1 MDRRLSRTLLAALL
15 LALVPLATTTA
26 QELTGTLKKV
36 KDAGMIVIGYR
47 EASLPFSSLPGPS
60 EAGAASAEQCE
71 ETAPRGEIEVGRRCA
86 IGYSIDLCRE
96 IVDAIS
102 EELNWMPIRVR
113 FRQVTPESRI
123 PALKAGEI
131 DLECGSTTN
140 NHQRRREVA
149 FSPPFFITGTRLLV
163 RRADGIR
170 SYRDLKGKTVV
181 VTAGTSNETVIRKLN
196 ELQKLDLRIV
206 AMPDHDASFAQFAG
220 KQADAFASDDILLH
234 GFIAQKKA
242 DAELTVVGD
251 MLSYDPYGIMYRKD
265 DPDMAQVV
273 ERTFTRLAEAG
284 TIVRLYNKWLLE
296 PLPGGE
302 RLNRPMTPQLEE
314 AFHSLGWP
322 E

>member
-1 MDRRLSRTLLAALL
+1 MVRRLSRLLVAGL
-15 LALVPLATTTA
+15 LALAPTLTATA
-26 QELTGTLKKV
+26 QELAGTLKKV
-36 KDAGMIVIGYR
+36 KDTGTIVIGYR
-47 EASLPFSSLPGPS
+47 EASPPFSYLPRPG
-60 EAGAASAEQCE
+60 EVGAASAEQCE
-71 ETAPRGEIEVGRRCA
+71 ETAPRGEIEVGRPCV

-96 IVDAIS
+96 IVDEVS
-102 EELNWMPIRVR
+102 EELNRMPIRIR
-113 FRQVTPESRI
+113 FRLVTPETRI
-123 PALKAGEI
+123 TALQASAI

-140 NHQRRREVA
+140 NYLRRRDVA

-163 RRADGIR
+163 RRADDIR
-170 SYRDLKGKTVV
+170 SYLDLKGKTVV
-181 VTAGTSNETVIRKLN
+181 VTAGTSNEAVIRKLN

-206 AMPDHDASFAQFAG
+206 TTPDHDASFALFAG
-220 KQADAFASDDILLH
+220 KQADTFASDDILLY
-234 GFIAQKKA
+234 GFIAQKA

-265 DPDMAQVV
+265 DPGMAQAV
-273 ERTFTRLAEAG
+273 ERTFTRLAETGA
-284 TIVRLYNKWLLE
+284 IVRLYNKWLLE

>member
-1 MDRRLSRTLLAALL
+1 MVRRLSRLLVAGL
-15 LALVPLATTTA
+15 LALAPTLTATA
-26 QELTGTLKKV
+26 QELAGTLKKV
-36 KDAGMIVIGYR
+36 KDTGTIVIGYR
-47 EASLPFSSLPGPS
+47 EASPPFSYLPRPG

-71 ETAPRGEIEVGRRCA
+71 ETAPRGEIEVGRPCV

-96 IVDAIS
+96 IVDEVS
-102 EELNWMPIRVR
+102 EELNRMPIRIR
-113 FRQVTPESRI
+113 FRLVTPETRI
-123 PALKAGEI
+123 TALQAGAI

-140 NHQRRREVA
+140 NYLRRRDVA

-163 RRADGIR
+163 RRADDIR
-170 SYRDLKGKTVV
+170 SYLDLKSKTVV
-181 VTAGTSNETVIRKLN
+181 VTAGTSNEAVIRKLN

-206 AMPDHDASFAQFAG
+206 TTPDHDASFALFAG
-220 KQADAFASDDILLH
+220 KQADTFASDDILLY
-234 GFIAQKKA
+234 GFIAQKA

-265 DPDMAQVV
+265 DPGMAQAV
-273 ERTFTRLAEAG
+273 ERTFTRLAETGA
-284 TIVRLYNKWLLE
+284 IVRLYNKWLLE

>member
-1 MDRRLSRTLLAALL
+1 MVRRLSRLLVAGL
-15 LALVPLATTTA
+15 LALAPTLTATA
-26 QELTGTLKKV
+26 QELAGTLKKV
-36 KDAGMIVIGYR
+36 KDTGTIVIGYR
-47 EASLPFSSLPGPS
+47 EASPPFSYLPRPG

-71 ETAPRGEIEVGRRCA
+71 ETAPRGEIEVGRPCV

-96 IVDAIS
+96 IVDEVS
-102 EELNWMPIRVR
+102 EELNRMPIRIR
-113 FRQVTPESRI
+113 FRLVTPETRI
-123 PALKAGEI
+123 TALQAGAI

-140 NHQRRREVA
+140 NYLRRRDVA

-163 RRADGIR
+163 RRADDIR
-170 SYRDLKGKTVV
+170 SYLDLKGKTVV
-181 VTAGTSNETVIRKLN
+181 VTAGTSNEAVIRKLN

-206 AMPDHDASFAQFAG
+206 TTPDHDASFALFAG
-220 KQADAFASDDILLH
+220 KQADTFASDDILLY
-234 GFIAQKKA
+234 GFIAQKA

-265 DPDMAQVV
+265 DPGMAQAV
-273 ERTFTRLAEAG
+273 ERTFTRLAETGA
-284 TIVRLYNKWLLE
+284 IVRLYNKWLLE

-322 E
+322 

>member
-1 MDRRLSRTLLAALL
+1 MVRRLSRLLVAGL
-15 LALVPLATTTA
+15 LALAPTLTATA
-26 QELTGTLKKV
+26 QELAGTLKKV
-36 KDAGMIVIGYR
+36 KDTGTIVIGYR
-47 EASLPFSSLPGPS
+47 EASPPFSYLPRPG

-71 ETAPRGEIEVGRRCA
+71 ETAPRGEIEVGRPCV

-96 IVDAIS
+96 IVDEVS
-102 EELNWMPIRVR
+102 EELNRMPIRIR
-113 FRQVTPESRI
+113 FRLVTPETRI
-123 PALKAGEI
+123 TALQAGAI

-140 NHQRRREVA
+140 NYLRRRDVA

-163 RRADGIR
+163 RRADDIR
-170 SYRDLKGKTVV
+170 SYLDLKGKTVV
-181 VTAGTSNETVIRKLN
+181 VTAGTSNEAVIRKLN

-206 AMPDHDASFAQFAG
+206 TTPDHDASFALFAG
-220 KQADAFASDDILLH
+220 KQADTFASDDILLY
-234 GFIAQKKA
+234 GFIAQKA

-265 DPDMAQVV
+265 DLGMAQAV
-273 ERTFTRLAEAG
+273 ERTFTRLAETGA
-284 TIVRLYNKWLLE
+284 IVRLYNKWLLE

>member
-1 MDRRLSRTLLAALL
+1 MVRRLSRLLVAGL
-15 LALVPLATTTA
+15 LALAPTLTATA
-26 QELTGTLKKV
+26 QELAGTLKKV
-36 KDAGMIVIGYR
+36 KDTGTIVIGYR
-47 EASLPFSSLPGPS
+47 EASPPFSYLPRPG
-60 EAGAASAEQCE
+60 EVGAASAEQCE
-71 ETAPRGEIEVGRRCA
+71 ETAPRGEIEVGRPCV

-96 IVDAIS
+96 IVDEVS
-102 EELNWMPIRVR
+102 EELNRMPIRIR
-113 FRQVTPESRI
+113 FRLVTPETRI
-123 PALKAGEI
+123 TALQAGAI

-140 NHQRRREVA
+140 NYLRRRDVA

-163 RRADGIR
+163 RRADDIR
-170 SYRDLKGKTVV
+170 SYLDLKSKTVV
-181 VTAGTSNETVIRKLN
+181 VTAGTSNEAVIRKLN

-206 AMPDHDASFAQFAG
+206 TTPDHDASFALFAG
-220 KQADAFASDDILLH
+220 KQADTFASDDILLY
-234 GFIAQKKA
+234 GFIAQKA

-265 DPDMAQVV
+265 DSGMAQAV
-273 ERTFTRLAEAG
+273 ERTFTRLAETGA
-284 TIVRLYNKWLLE
+284 IVRLYNKWLLE

>member
-1 MDRRLSRTLLAALL
+1 MVRRLSRLLVAGL
-15 LALVPLATTTA
+15 LALAPTLTATA

-36 KDAGMIVIGYR
+36 KDTGTIVIGYR
-47 EASLPFSSLPGPS
+47 EASSPFSYLPRLG

-71 ETAPRGEIEVGRRCA
+71 ETAPRGEIEVGRPCV
-86 IGYSIDLCRE
+86 IGYAIDLCRE
-96 IVDAIS
+96 IVDEVS
-102 EELNWMPIRVR
+102 EELNRMPIRIR
-113 FRQVTPESRI
+113 FRLVTPETRI
-123 PALKAGEI
+123 TALQASAI

-140 NHQRRREVA
+140 NYLRRRDVA

-163 RRADGIR
+163 RRADDIR
-170 SYRDLKGKTVV
+170 SYLDLKGKTVV
-181 VTAGTSNETVIRKLN
+181 VTAGTSNEAVIRKLN

-206 AMPDHDASFAQFAG
+206 TTPDHDASFALFAG
-220 KQADAFASDDILLH
+220 KQADTFASDDILLY
-234 GFIAQKKA
+234 GFIAQKA

-265 DPDMAQVV
+265 DLGMAQAV
-273 ERTFTRLAEAG
+273 ERTFTRLAETGA
-284 TIVRLYNKWLLE
+284 IVRLYNKWLLE

>member
-1 MDRRLSRTLLAALL
+1 MVRRLSRLLVAGL
-15 LALVPLATTTA
+15 LALAPTLTATA

-36 KDAGMIVIGYR
+36 KDTGTIVIGYR
-47 EASLPFSSLPGPS
+47 EASPPFSYLPGPG

-71 ETAPRGEIEVGRRCA
+71 ETAPRGEIEVGRPCV

-96 IVDAIS
+96 IVDEVS
-102 EELNWMPIRVR
+102 EELNRMPIRIR
-113 FRQVTPESRI
+113 FRLVTPETRI
-123 PALKAGEI
+123 TALQAGAI

-140 NHQRRREVA
+140 NYLRRRDVA

-163 RRADGIR
+163 RRADDIR
-170 SYRDLKGKTVV
+170 SYLDLKGKTVV
-181 VTAGTSNETVIRKLN
+181 VTAGTSNEAVIRKLN

-206 AMPDHDASFAQFAG
+206 TTPDHDASFALFAG
-220 KQADAFASDDILLH
+220 KQADTFASDDILLY
-234 GFIAQKKA
+234 GFIAQKA

-265 DPDMAQVV
+265 DPGMAQAV
-273 ERTFTRLAEAG
+273 ERTFTRLAETGA
-284 TIVRLYNKWLLE
+284 IVRLYNKWLLE

>member
-1 MDRRLSRTLLAALL
+1 MVRRLSRLLVAGL
-15 LALVPLATTTA
+15 LALAPTLTATA
-26 QELTGTLKKV
+26 QELAGTLKKV
-36 KDAGMIVIGYR
+36 KDTGTIVIGYR
-47 EASLPFSSLPGPS
+47 EASPPFSYLPRPG

-71 ETAPRGEIEVGRRCA
+71 ETAPRGEIEVGRPCV

-96 IVDAIS
+96 IVDEVS
-102 EELNWMPIRVR
+102 EELNRMPIRIR
-113 FRQVTPESRI
+113 FRLVTPETRI
-123 PALKAGEI
+123 TALQAGAI

-140 NHQRRREVA
+140 NYLRRRDVA

-163 RRADGIR
+163 RRADDIR
-170 SYRDLKGKTVV
+170 SYLDLKGKTVV
-181 VTAGTSNETVIRKLN
+181 VTAGTSNEAVIRKLN

-206 AMPDHDASFAQFAG
+206 ITPDHDASFALFAG
-220 KQADAFASDDILLH
+220 KQADTFASDDILLY
-234 GFIAQKKA
+234 GFIAQKA

-265 DPDMAQVV
+265 DPGMAQAV
-273 ERTFTRLAEAG
+273 ERTFTRLAETGA
-284 TIVRLYNKWLLE
+284 IVRLYNKWLLE

>member
-1 MDRRLSRTLLAALL
+1 MVRRLSRLLVAGL
-15 LALVPLATTTA
+15 LALAPTLTATA
-26 QELTGTLKKV
+26 QELAGTLKKV
-36 KDAGMIVIGYR
+36 KDTGTIVIGYR
-47 EASLPFSSLPGPS
+47 EASPPFSYLPRPG
-60 EAGAASAEQCE
+60 EVGAASAEQCE
-71 ETAPRGEIEVGRRCA
+71 ETAPRGEIEVGRPCV

-96 IVDAIS
+96 IVDEVS
-102 EELNWMPIRVR
+102 EELNRMPIRIR
-113 FRQVTPESRI
+113 FRLVTPETRI
-123 PALKAGEI
+123 TALQAGAI

-140 NHQRRREVA
+140 NYLRRRDVA

-163 RRADGIR
+163 RRADDIR
-170 SYRDLKGKTVV
+170 SYLDLKGKTVV
-181 VTAGTSNETVIRKLN
+181 VTAGTSNEAVIRKLN

-206 AMPDHDASFAQFAG
+206 TTPDHDASFALFAG
-220 KQADAFASDDILLH
+220 KQADTFASDDILLY
-234 GFIAQKKA
+234 GFIAQKA

-265 DPDMAQVV
+265 DLGMAQAV
-273 ERTFTRLAEAG
+273 ERTFTRLAETGA
-284 TIVRLYNKWLLE
+284 IVRLYNKWLLE

>member
-1 MDRRLSRTLLAALL
+1 MVRRLSRLLVAGL
-15 LALVPLATTTA
+15 LALAPTLTATA
-26 QELTGTLKKV
+26 QELAGTLKKV
-36 KDAGMIVIGYR
+36 KDTGTIVIGYR
-47 EASLPFSSLPGPS
+47 EASPPFSYLPRPG

-71 ETAPRGEIEVGRRCA
+71 ETAPRGEIEVGRPCV

-96 IVDAIS
+96 IVDEVS
-102 EELNWMPIRVR
+102 EELNRMPIRIR
-113 FRQVTPESRI
+113 FRLVTPETRI
-123 PALKAGEI
+123 TALQAGAI

-140 NHQRRREVA
+140 NYLRRRDVA

-163 RRADGIR
+163 RRADDIR
-170 SYRDLKGKTVV
+170 SYLDLKGKTVV
-181 VTAGTSNETVIRKLN
+181 VTAGTSNEAVIRKLN

-206 AMPDHDASFAQFAG
+206 TTPDHDASFALFAG
-220 KQADAFASDDILLH
+220 KQADTFASDDILLY
-234 GFIAQKKA
+234 GFIAQKA

-265 DPDMAQVV
+265 DPGMAQAV
-273 ERTFTRLAEAG
+273 ERTFTRLAETGA
-284 TIVRLYNKWLLE
+284 IVRLYNKWLLE

>member
-1 MDRRLSRTLLAALL
+1 MVRRLSRLLVAGL
-15 LALVPLATTTA
+15 LALAPTLTATA
-26 QELTGTLKKV
+26 QELAGTLKKV
-36 KDAGMIVIGYR
+36 KDTGTIVIGYR
-47 EASLPFSSLPGPS
+47 EASPPFSYLPRPG

-71 ETAPRGEIEVGRRCA
+71 ETAPRGEIEVGRPCV

-96 IVDAIS
+96 IVDEVS
-102 EELNWMPIRVR
+102 EELNRMPIRIR
-113 FRQVTPESRI
+113 FRLVTPETRI
-123 PALKAGEI
+123 TALQAGAI

-140 NHQRRREVA
+140 NYLRRRDVA

-163 RRADGIR
+163 RRADDIR
-170 SYRDLKGKTVV
+170 SYLDLKGKTVV
-181 VTAGTSNETVIRKLN
+181 VTAGTSNEAVIRKLN

-206 AMPDHDASFAQFAG
+206 TTPDHDASFALFAG
-220 KQADAFASDDILLH
+220 KQADTFASDDILLY
-234 GFIAQKKA
+234 GFIAQKA

-265 DPDMAQVV
+265 DPGMAQAV
-273 ERTFTRLAEAG
+273 ERTFTRLAETGA
-284 TIVRLYNKWLLE
+284 IVRLYNKWLLE

-302 RLNRPMTPQLEE
+302 LLNRPMTPQLEE

>member
-1 MDRRLSRTLLAALL
+1 MVRRLSRLLVAGL
-15 LALVPLATTTA
+15 LALAPTLTATA
-26 QELTGTLKKV
+26 QELAGTLKKV
-36 KDAGMIVIGYR
+36 KDTGTIVIGYR
-47 EASLPFSSLPGPS
+47 EASPPFSYLPRPG
-60 EAGAASAEQCE
+60 EVGAASAEQCE
-71 ETAPRGEIEVGRRCA
+71 ETAPRGEIEVGRPCV

-96 IVDAIS
+96 IVDEVS
-102 EELNWMPIRVR
+102 EELNRMPIRIR
-113 FRQVTPESRI
+113 FRLVTPETRI
-123 PALKAGEI
+123 PALQAGAI

-140 NHQRRREVA
+140 NYLRRRDVA

-163 RRADGIR
+163 RRADDIR
-170 SYRDLKGKTVV
+170 SYLDLKGKTVV
-181 VTAGTSNETVIRKLN
+181 VTAGTSNEAVIRKLN

-206 AMPDHDASFAQFAG
+206 TTPDHDASFALFAG
-220 KQADAFASDDILLH
+220 KQADTFASDDILLY
-234 GFIAQKKA
+234 GFIAQKA

-265 DPDMAQVV
+265 DPGMAQAV
-273 ERTFTRLAEAG
+273 ERTFTRLAETGA
-284 TIVRLYNKWLLE
+284 IVRLYNKWLLE

>member
-1 MDRRLSRTLLAALL
+1 MVRRLSRLLVAGL
-15 LALVPLATTTA
+15 LALAPTLTATA
-26 QELTGTLKKV
+26 QELAGTLKKV
-36 KDAGMIVIGYR
+36 KDTGTIVIGYR
-47 EASLPFSSLPGPS
+47 EASPPFSYLPRPG

-71 ETAPRGEIEVGRRCA
+71 ETAPRGEIEVGRPCV

-96 IVDAIS
+96 IVDEVS
-102 EELNWMPIRVR
+102 EELNRMPIRIR
-113 FRQVTPESRI
+113 FRLVTPETRI
-123 PALKAGEI
+123 TALQAGAI

-140 NHQRRREVA
+140 NYLRRREVA

-163 RRADGIR
+163 RRADNIR
-170 SYRDLKGKTVV
+170 SYLDLKGKTVV
-181 VTAGTSNETVIRKLN
+181 VTAGTSNEAVIRKLN

-206 AMPDHDASFAQFAG
+206 TTPDHDASFALFAG
-220 KQADAFASDDILLH
+220 KQADTFASDDILLY
-234 GFIAQKKA
+234 GFIAQKA

-265 DPDMAQVV
+265 DLGMAQAV
-273 ERTFTRLAEAG
+273 ERTFTRLAETGA
-284 TIVRLYNKWLLE
+284 IVRLYNKWLLE